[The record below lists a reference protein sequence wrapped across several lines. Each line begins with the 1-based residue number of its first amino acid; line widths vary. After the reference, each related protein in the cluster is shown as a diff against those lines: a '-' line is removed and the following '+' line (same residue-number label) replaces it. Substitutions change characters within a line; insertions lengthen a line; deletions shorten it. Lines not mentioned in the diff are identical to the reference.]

1 MIGWSTWRARFVGH
15 TGPNVLKDLRPGLH
29 PRRLARL
36 MCDAIERCQLDLS
49 GSVILTEAAS
59 GAYVVTP
66 VLAAMAKAEY
76 VYALTRST
84 PYGTVEQ
91 VTAQT
96 LELAALVGVQDRIEV
111 ITQKSQDVV
120 AQADIITN
128 SGHLRPIDAEMIG
141 WMKPTALVSLMYEA
155 WELRPDDVDL
165 PACRRRGILVAGTD
179 ERHPAVDVFSF
190 LGVMAAKLLMDAGV
204 AVYAGRVLLL
214 CDNQFGPFIERGLQR
229 AGANVDTLES
239 LSAAAG
245 ARTYDA
251 MLVALRPRPEPVLS
265 AADAVTIANR
275 WPGAVVA
282 QFWGDIDRAALAAVD
297 APVWPPE
304 ASPPGHMGILPSD
317 VGPEPVV
324 RLQAGG
330 FKAAEVLSHHRNR
343 LDQQCLQ
350 FVQVI

>member
-1 MIGWSTWRARFVGH
+1 M
-15 TGPNVLKDLRPGLH
+15 PKDLRPGLH

-66 VLAAMAKAEY
+66 VLAATAKAEY

-96 LELAALVGVQDRIEV
+96 LELAALVGVQDRVDV
-111 ITQKSQDVV
+111 ITYKSQEVV
-120 AQADIITN
+120 SQADIVTN
-128 SGHLRPIDAEMIG
+128 SGHVRPIDAAMIG
-141 WMKPTALVSLMYEA
+141 WMKPTALISLMYEA

-165 PACRRRGILVAGTD
+165 AVCRQRGIPVTGTD

-190 LGVMAAKLLMDAGV
+190 LGVMAAKLLMDAAV
-204 AVYAGRVLLL
+204 AVYAGGVLLV
-214 CDNQFGPFIERGLQR
+214 CDNQFGSFIERGLLR
-229 AGANVDTLES
+229 AGANVDTVES
-239 LSAAAG
+239 LATAPG
-245 ARTYDA
+245 GRTYDA
-251 MLVALRPRPEPVLS
+251 LLVALQPRPGPVLS
-265 AADAVTIANR
+265 AADAVTIAKC
-275 WPGAVVA
+275 WPGSVVA

-297 APVWPPE
+297 APVWPPK
-304 ASPPGHMGILPSD
+304 ASAPGHMGILPSD

-330 FKAAEVLSHHRNR
+330 LKAAEVLSRHRNR
-343 LDQQCLQ
+343 RDQQCLQ